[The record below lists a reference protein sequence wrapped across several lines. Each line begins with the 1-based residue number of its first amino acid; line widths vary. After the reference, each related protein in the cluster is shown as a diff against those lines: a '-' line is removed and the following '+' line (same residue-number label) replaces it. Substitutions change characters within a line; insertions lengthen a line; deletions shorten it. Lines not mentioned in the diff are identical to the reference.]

1 MKYNGKEL
9 VEMLPENW
17 DGKTREMLVWRD
29 YDAKPRLALVC
40 GFSLKGHPIADIG
53 NYKKEKTYS
62 NHVVFQYCAEIP
74 KEEPDYSID
83 DLIKLITKRCEAT
96 SWVPAD
102 RCIVE
107 CLKSIKEIIEE
118 NEKLKTNVNEL
129 KNSCS
134 YRLFTAMCN
143 EKAKLEEK
151 IENLKKE
158 QKLNKEE
165 QIKWLN
171 NEIVNLQYELSQ
183 PCINYDYKAKQ
194 LAMYKSF
201 WELIYETK

>member
-1 MKYNGKEL
+1 MQYNGKEL
-9 VEMLPENW
+9 IEMSPEKW
-17 DGKTREMLVWRD
+17 DGKTREMLVWSD

-53 NYKKEKTYS
+53 NYKKENAHS

-96 SWVPAD
+96 SWFPVD
-102 RCIVE
+102 SCIVE
-107 CLKSIKEIIEE
+107 YLKSIKEIKEE
-118 NEKLKTNVNEL
+118 NEKLKNGL

-134 YRLFTAMCN
+134 YRHYVTMCDV
-143 EKAKLEEK
+143 KAKLEEK
-151 IENLKKE
+151 IENLIKE
-158 QKLNKEE
+158 QKLNKEK

-171 NEIVNLQYELSQ
+171 NEIVNLQYELSK

-201 WELIYETK
+201 WELIHETK